1 MQENMVE
8 LLHQIFSF
16 INIFAIV
23 SVLLGVWVFLLFM
36 RWCIDALVAFYP
48 KYRIQLSQT
57 YPMLRI
63 IVWLATTIYIVVGI
77 IKPPEAIL
85 FASLGSMGL
94 AVGLAAQDAIRNV
107 LAGIIMAFSPRF
119 RVGDMVQIGE
129 HYGEVIGLDLSI
141 TRLQTFDDST
151 VSVPNANVLSMPV
164 SNANGGELN
173 EMVVIP
179 IALPPNISIKKV
191 KTAAITA
198 AKCSP
203 YVYLKKPITATIS
216 PEYDKGFYIKL
227 VVKAYVIDVRM
238 EKAMATDIAERIM
251 ETLFDKDLLKESAYD
266 PDKPETISH
275 PPEHSGKED

>member
-1 MQENMVE
+1 MQDNMVQ
-8 LLHQIFSF
+8 LLEQIFSF
-16 INIFAIV
+16 INIFAIL
-23 SVLLGVWVFLLFM
+23 SVLAGVWVFLVFM
-36 RWCIDALVAFYP
+36 RWCIDGLVAFYP

-63 IVWLATTIYIVVGI
+63 VVWIGTMIYIVVGI
-77 IKPPEAIL
+77 IHPPEAIL

-94 AVGLAAQDAIRNV
+94 AIGLASQDAIRNV

-129 HYGEVIGLDLSI
+129 HYGEVVGLDLSI
-141 TRLQTFDDST
+141 TRLQTFDDNT
-151 VSVPNANVLSMPV
+151 VSVPNANVLNMPV

-179 IALPPNISIKKV
+179 IALPPNVSIKKV

-203 YVYLKKPITATIS
+203 YVFLKKPITATIS
-216 PEYDKGFYIKL
+216 PVYDKGFYIQL
-227 VVKAYVIDVRM
+227 TVKAYVIDVRM

-251 ETLFDKDLLKESAYD
+251 ESLFEKDLLKDSVYD
-266 PDKPETISH
+266 PEKIELT
-275 PPEHSGKED
+275 E